1 MRNVYHNTC
10 CQDGL
15 FACSNHGWSTD
26 EFPRLRMLIMTLG
39 NLLVGVTSAP
49 VAVCVILHRQHRCG
63 DGPPPAWDALPWGTE
78 DQDDTG
84 HRWSAI
90 YRFWSARIHVSLGF
104 PLVGAPS
111 APMGITMWLARL
123 GSGGPSTLALP
134 RLSPCV
140 ACVRLRLATHHC
152 TDCLTTT
159 SPRIRSQPEDER
171 ACPGG
176 ADLLYQPNVSA
187 AYFTFIT

>member
-1 MRNVYHNTC
+1 MRLLQSALSCTVNIDVGMAHP
-10 CQDGL
+10 QLGMP
-15 FACSNHGWSTD
+15 SHG
-26 EFPRLRMLIMTLG
+26 E
-39 NLLVGVTSAP
+39 
-49 VAVCVILHRQHRCG
+49 
-63 DGPPPAWDALPWGTE
+63 TE

-90 YRFWSARIHVSLGF
+90 SRFWSARIHVSLGF

-123 GSGGPSTLALP
+123 GSGGPSTLALL

-187 AYFTFIT
+187 AYLTFIT